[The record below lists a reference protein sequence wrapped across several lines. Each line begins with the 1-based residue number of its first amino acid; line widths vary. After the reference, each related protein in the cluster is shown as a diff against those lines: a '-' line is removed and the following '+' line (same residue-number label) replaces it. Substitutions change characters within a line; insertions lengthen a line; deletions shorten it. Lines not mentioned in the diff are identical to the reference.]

1 MSVLWYNM
9 KKINNKYRNNNN
21 NYSNQI
27 YSLNYKFDSSSPAGK
42 FNGTALDLIKK
53 YNELAKDS
61 LSNNDYVGA
70 EVFRQY
76 AEHYRKIVT
85 DINEKKMQRSNQ
97 QRENERNEN
106 SIEEPASSNDNAVVL
121 ESGEIPAAEK
131 AETIPAVEK
140 KEFKV
145 IEINE
150 TTPLASENK
159 EEAAQP
165 KKRVYRRKAVAASAM

>member
-1 MSVLWYNM
+1 
-9 KKINNKYRNNNN
+9 
-21 NYSNQI
+21 
-27 YSLNYKFDSSSPAGK
+27 
-42 FNGTALDLIKK
+42 
-53 YNELAKDS
+53 
-61 LSNNDYVGA
+61 
-70 EVFRQY
+70 
-76 AEHYRKIVT
+76 
-85 DINEKKMQRSNQ
+85 MQRSNQ

-106 SIEEPASSNDNAVVL
+106 SIEEPASSNDNAVVS

-165 KKRVYRRKAVAASAM
+165 KKRV